1 MRRGHSG
8 DLYNMLI
15 EQSLGYDYTLN
26 YLMPFLGKII
36 ILKSYQK
43 PNT

>member
-1 MRRGHSG
+1 MKFFLVESMRRGPG

-26 YLMPFLGKII
+26 YLMPFLEK
-36 ILKSYQK
+36 L
-43 PNT
+43 